1 MGKEQPKLKGTLK
14 PTKVKPVKKKKV
26 KRRSKDEML
35 VAREAEKKEALK
47 IAHQKQKDFLNHQ
60 FGK

>member
-1 MGKEQPKLKGTLK
+1 MSGVDHQ
-14 PTKVKPVKKKKV
+14 
-26 KRRSKDEML
+26 
-35 VAREAEKKEALK
+35 AEKKEALK